1 MTETK
6 KFVEDAKET
15 STEVTEVERLTG
27 ELDTIKKQFEELQK
41 AYQILGEKY
50 NKLFNLFA
58 TTVDVYLGNTKQQ

>member
-1 MTETK
+1 MNETK
-6 KFVEDAKET
+6 KIVEDVKEE
-15 STEVTEVERLTG
+15 SVKVTEIEKLTS
-27 ELDTIKKQFEELQK
+27 ELDAVNKQFEELQK

>member
-6 KFVEDAKET
+6 KSVEDVKEE
-15 STEVTEVERLTG
+15 SVKVTEIEKLTS
-27 ELDTIKKQFEELQK
+27 ELDAVNKQFEELQK

>member
-6 KFVEDAKET
+6 KIVEDVKEE
-15 STEVTEVERLTG
+15 SVKVTEIEKLTS
-27 ELDTIKKQFEELQK
+27 ELDAVNKQFEELQK
-41 AYQILGEKY
+41 AYQMLGEKY

>member
-1 MTETK
+1 MAETK
-6 KFVEDAKET
+6 KSIEDVKEAT
-15 STEVTEVERLTG
+15 VKITEIERLTG
-27 ELDTIKKQFEELQK
+27 ELNAVKKQFEELQK

>member
-6 KFVEDAKET
+6 KIVEDVKEE
-15 STEVTEVERLTG
+15 SVKVTEIEKLTS
-27 ELDTIKKQFEELQK
+27 ELDAVNKQFEELQK

>member
-6 KFVEDAKET
+6 KIVEDVKEE
-15 STEVTEVERLTG
+15 SIKVTEIEKLTS
-27 ELDTIKKQFEELQK
+27 ELETTKKQVEEFQK
-41 AYQILGEKY
+41 AYQMLGEKY

>member
-6 KFVEDAKET
+6 KFVEDAKEAT
-15 STEVTEVERLTG
+15 VEVTEVERLTS
-27 ELDTIKKQFEELQK
+27 ELNAAKNQLEEIQK

-58 TTVDVYLGNTKQQ
+58 TTVDIYLGTTRQQ

>member
-6 KFVEDAKET
+6 KSVEDVKEAT
-15 STEVTEVERLTG
+15 VKVTEVERLTG
-27 ELDTIKKQFEELQK
+27 ELDAVNKQFEELQK

>member
-6 KFVEDAKET
+6 EFVEDAKET

-27 ELDTIKKQFEELQK
+27 ELNAAKNQLEEIQK
-41 AYQILGEKY
+41 AYQTLSEKY

>member
-6 KFVEDAKET
+6 KIVEDVKEE
-15 STEVTEVERLTG
+15 SVKVTEIEKLTS
-27 ELDTIKKQFEELQK
+27 ELDAVNKQFEELQK

-58 TTVDVYLGNTKQQ
+58 MTVDVYLGNTKQQ